1 MHARRYEPLPQP
13 CMVLRRRLD
22 CVGYCAPLL
31 LDARWSYYGMGMVC
45 LTICLCVRAG
55 HGGVRMGW
63 DGMGYAGGDGDV
75 CAVCC
80 AAMQLRILMC
90 AGGMGEVLLDE
101 SEGEG
106 VSAWCRT
113 TTYVRCAEG
122 R

>member
-1 MHARRYEPLPQP
+1 MFDNLFVCAGRSCRS
-13 CMVLRRRLD
+13 
-22 CVGYCAPLL
+22 GY
-31 LDARWSYYGMGMVC
+31 V
-45 LTICLCVRAG
+45 
-55 HGGVRMGW
+55 
-63 DGMGYAGGDGDV
+63 MGYAGGDGDV

-80 AAMQLRILMC
+80 AAMQLMSSMC

-106 VSAWCRT
+106 VSAWCGT